1 MRSGQLIYFSPTHTT
16 SRVLQ
21 NIAKG
26 LGGPMRLL
34 DITHAPL
41 SAAMV
46 GQQLPWWFMVI
57 EPTKMHSWSCR
68 RCLPPKDFR
77 SLQPQPLLV
86 STHFPARNSPYPPTG
101 RIMKTWPRL
110 NPWAKPLP
118 PNWNKGAMTT
128 HSRYLVI
135 FRTRNA
141 APPRASFPK
150 RIANSA
156 VTVVLVSVP
165 VRLAPSRRMILHS
178 QMQTSA
184 SVAPPVSR
192 AVLQLPARL
201 RTRPCSRLSRRFSK
215 IASFVASQNGICDAI
230 VRATYDLHR
239 QSLAADGG
247 SGPIAYPLE
256 LVKHGP
262 NTT

>member
-1 MRSGQLIYFSPTHTT
+1 
-16 SRVLQ
+16 
-21 NIAKG
+21 
-26 LGGPMRLL
+26 
-34 DITHAPL
+34 
-41 SAAMV
+41 
-46 GQQLPWWFMVI
+46 
-57 EPTKMHSWSCR
+57 
-68 RCLPPKDFR
+68 
-77 SLQPQPLLV
+77 
-86 STHFPARNSPYPPTG
+86 
-101 RIMKTWPRL
+101 
-110 NPWAKPLP
+110 
-118 PNWNKGAMTT
+118 MTT
-128 HSRYLVI
+128 HSRCLAI

-230 VRATYDLHR
+230 VSATDDLHW
-239 QSLAADGG
+239 QPWAADGG
-247 SGPIAYPLE
+247 ARALRLPSWPVYAWSQQHLIHEKSTLLPSVKTHLATLPSRMQLNHQS
-256 LVKHGP
+256 LVAGS
-262 NTT
+262 